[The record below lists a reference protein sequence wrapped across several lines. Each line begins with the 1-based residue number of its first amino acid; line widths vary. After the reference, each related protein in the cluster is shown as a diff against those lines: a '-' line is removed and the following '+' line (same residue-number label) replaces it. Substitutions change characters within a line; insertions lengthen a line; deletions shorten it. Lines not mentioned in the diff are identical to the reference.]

1 MLLSVIVPVYNAGE
15 HLAPCLRSLIAVP
28 VEKEIIVVDD
38 GSSDGAIERLPKD
51 IGQEIQLIRQANR
64 GVSAARNAGLERAQ
78 GEWLWFA
85 DADDE
90 VECNEAISLLANGIS
105 ADAQLLTLPFIWE
118 EDGQCRAFTASD
130 GEVPYN
136 LWRCWFRRESV
147 MRHGLHFTVGRRY
160 GEDQEFI
167 LSYLLAT
174 GTTARALATP
184 TYHYT
189 MRTSGVMRRPGTR
202 CRQRHDVT
210 AVLFGFMAN
219 ATARGKI
226 AQKWVLH
233 EVKRLIK
240 NIINI

>member
-1 MLLSVIVPVYNAGE
+1 MLLSVIVPVYNAGAYLE
-15 HLAPCLRSLIAVP
+15 PCLRSLLSVP
-28 VEKEIIVVDD
+28 VEKEIIVIDD
-38 GSSDGAIERLPKD
+38 GSSDGSIDALSDD
-51 IGQEIQLIRQANR
+51 IVRQISIVRQPNR
-64 GVSAARNAGLERAQ
+64 GVSVARNIGLEHAH
-78 GEWLWFA
+78 GSWIWFA
-85 DADDE
+85 DADD
-90 VECNEAISLLANGIS
+90 VVSVSDGIDFAALS
-105 ADAQLLTLPFIWE
+105 DAKFVTLPFVWE

-189 MRTSGVMRRPGTR
+189 MRTTGAMRRPGTR